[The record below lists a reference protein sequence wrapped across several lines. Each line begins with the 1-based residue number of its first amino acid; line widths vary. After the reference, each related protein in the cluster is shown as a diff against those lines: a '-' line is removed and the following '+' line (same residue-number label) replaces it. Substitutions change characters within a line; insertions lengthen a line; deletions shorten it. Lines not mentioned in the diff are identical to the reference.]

1 MFSTTKYTWEEKM
14 SKIISMWMKNVLVFS
29 AFKSYYNI
37 HDIQLLEIKP
47 QWRKLQS
54 MARPHLIDSFYGPT
68 KLVKAWE
75 SLQIL
80 NSISFS
86 SLLYKD
92 IEITFAKNVVFITKL
107 FLLKQKI

>member
-1 MFSTTKYTWEEKM
+1 MLSKCIPIFSTTKYTWEEKM
-14 SKIISMWMKNVLVFS
+14 SKIISMWMENILVFP
-29 AFKSYYNI
+29 AFKTYYNI

-75 SLQIL
+75 SIQVW
-80 NSISFS
+80 NSIRLS
-86 SLLYKD
+86 SLLFKEIKTIKD
-92 IEITFAKNVVFITKL
+92 
-107 FLLKQKI
+107 